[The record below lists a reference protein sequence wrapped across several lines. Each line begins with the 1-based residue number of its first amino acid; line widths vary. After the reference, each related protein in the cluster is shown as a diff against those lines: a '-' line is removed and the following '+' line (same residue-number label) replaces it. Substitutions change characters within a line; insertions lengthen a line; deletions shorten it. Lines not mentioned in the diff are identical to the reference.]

1 VITLEI
7 VNDLK
12 KQIKENWE
20 GYNTEKNPITLK
32 ILYSMSRNSIIE
44 KKKEELIILFQSA
57 LDNFKNSPI
66 GSKYDKDGWLD
77 EKYIKDGLH
86 NIILNSSTCKKLDE
100 IFDDYTL
107 DYIVFFSECCDD
119 YSSPMY
125 SAITAY
131 QYLCQI
137 EEEEKKKIDNN
148 VLMLENILGQYISK
162 QVQAFHSEDDGY
174 IYDNR
179 RAEAYRK
186 LWYTAKSN
194 AIKFYND
201 KCSTG
206 RKDYKNIRIILDT
219 IDEVFNYYV
228 YGPKKIDIGKAS
240 KTKALQK
247 KANSN

>member
-1 VITLEI
+1 LEI

-20 GYNTEKNPITLK
+20 GCSNEENSITLK
-32 ILYSMSRNSIIE
+32 ILYNMSKNAVIE
-44 KKKEELIILFQSA
+44 KKKEELMILFQLA

-66 GSKYDKDGWLD
+66 GSKYDQDEWLD
-77 EKYIKDGLH
+77 AKFIKDGLH

-107 DYIVFFSECCDD
+107 DYIIFFSECCDD

-131 QYLCQI
+131 KYLCQI
-137 EEEEKKKIDNN
+137 EEEEKKQIDNK
-148 VLMLENILGQYISK
+148 VLMLEDILGPYISS
-162 QVQAFHSEDDGY
+162 QIQPFHSTYEAY
-174 IYDNR
+174 IYSIKQ
-179 RAEAYRK
+179 AEAYRK

-194 AIKFYND
+194 AIKFYDD
-201 KCSTG
+201 KCSAG
-206 RKDYKNIRIILDT
+206 RRGYKSIRVILDT

-228 YGPKKIDIGKAS
+228 NGPKRIDIKKVS
-240 KTKALQK
+240 NTKVLQK
-247 KANSN
+247 RVSND